1 MDAVAGAAEKL
12 RNRILDMA
20 ATLLQADRDDL
31 DVVDGQISRRG
42 GGTTDL
48 TLGAIAVAAMPGG
61 PLYEG
66 TTSLEAE
73 FIYDSKGTL
82 TFALSVHAAKLAVDN
97 GTGDY
102 RILDY
107 YIFHDAGRMLN
118 PMIVDGQMIGG
129 AIDGMGC
136 AMLSELLY
144 NEAGQ
149 PLSVTLADYM
159 IMSASEAPNIRLD
172 HVQTIPTTNPLGV
185 RGVGEGAVLPV
196 APAIISAITR
206 IANEAQRQD
215 LRHLNKV
222 PLSPTAVLSSM
233 REN

>member
-1 MDAVAGAAEKL
+1 MVQ
-12 RNRILDMA
+12 
-20 ATLLQADRDDL
+20 LQP
-31 DVVDGQISRRG
+31 S
-42 GGTTDL
+42 GGT
-48 TLGAIAVAAMPGG
+48 
-61 PLYEG
+61 
-66 TTSLEAE
+66 
-73 FIYDSKGTL
+73 
-82 TFALSVHAAKLAVDN
+82 AK
-97 GTGDY
+97 
-102 RILDY
+102 IS
-107 YIFHDAGRMLN
+107 
-118 PMIVDGQMIGG
+118 MIGG

-144 NEAGQ
+144 NEDGQ

-172 HVQTIPTTNPLGV
+172 HIQTIPTTNPLGV

-215 LRHLNKV
+215 LRHLYKV

-233 REN
+233 GEN